1 MSSIP
6 ISELAEAT
14 ILHLIAALESLTDG
28 ELAVDILVACGS
40 RTVPFLSHLLLD
52 GPPQSIAAPRCL
64 AVRALG
70 GLGEKHILLQ
80 YLRTWKHP
88 ADPAVTMAEDAVRSA
103 AAKELLRWPSQ
114 EVFDV
119 LMVCIRERA
128 SLGLVEALGAFGR
141 AEAVSVLFHVL
152 LDDICGNA
160 AIEMLRRTPEHTKAF
175 ALQLLAASS
184 LEGEQAP
191 STLYMLRST
200 LVLLLG
206 MKVSKTEWASISH
219 LLDWADAE
227 IVITCAE
234 IGMCTASVKE
244 HPAIISNIFR
254 ILPDCNWRQESR
266 AIELLELCKSLASSA
281 ARTKRDQLIN
291 SGSLIKFS
299 ESHVAHDK
307 YTSRVEG
314 KKPCRMK
321 FVSLFPM

>member
-14 ILHLIAALESLTDG
+14 IRHLIGALESLTDG

-40 RTVPFLSHLLLD
+40 RTVPFLSHALLD
-52 GPPQSIAAPRCL
+52 APPQSIAASRCRV
-64 AVRALG
+64 VRALG
-70 GLGEKHILLQ
+70 ALGEKPILLQ
-80 YLRTWKHP
+80 YLRNWTRP
-88 ADPAVTMAEDAVRSA
+88 TDPAVTMAEDAVRSA

-119 LMVCIRERA
+119 LLMCIRDRA

-160 AIEMLRRTPEHTKAF
+160 AIEMLRRTPEHTKTF

-191 STLYMLRST
+191 STLRMLRST
-200 LVLLLG
+200 LALLLG
-206 MKVSKTEWASISH
+206 MKVSKTEWASISY

-234 IGMCTASVKE
+234 IGMRSAPAKE
-244 HPAIISNIFR
+244 HRAIVSNTFR
-254 ILPDCNWRQESR
+254 ILPNCNWLQESR
-266 AIELLELCKSLASSA
+266 AIELLELCKPLARSA

-291 SGSLIKFS
+291 LGSKSNFLTRVWHMIDTQAAWK
-299 ESHVAHDK
+299 EKNNVA
-307 YTSRVEG
+307 
-314 KKPCRMK
+314 
-321 FVSLFPM
+321 